1 MQGSQPDHDLRHPGV
16 SRANAPAVVRR
27 PTAATR
33 LMESVR
39 YACARIEGC
48 ARGLALLEAAERDV
62 TPWQPRSHGNA
73 GGGGCGDPTASLAVA
88 RIEGLAKDIE
98 AKRAEYFVLE
108 HTIGKGLKA
117 IESVRR
123 HVSERAA
130 NVLDL
135 YYVDR
140 LPTWSEVGEELGIS
154 RSTVQR
160 DRDRALDWIDE
171 ECDVVV

>member
-1 MQGSQPDHDLRHPGV
+1 M

-39 YACARIEGC
+39 YACARIPQCVRE
-48 ARGLALLEAAERDV
+48 LALLEAAERDV
-62 TPWQPRSHGNA
+62 TPWQPRSHGGA
-73 GGGGCGDPTASLAVA
+73 GGGTCGDPTASLAVA
-88 RIEGLAKDIE
+88 RMEGLAKDIE
-98 AKRAEYFVLE
+98 TKRAEYYVLE

-117 IESVRR
+117 IESVRH
-123 HVSERAA
+123 HVGERAA
-130 NVLDL
+130 DVLDL

-140 LPTWSEVGEELGIS
+140 LQTWSEVGEELNVS
-154 RSTVQR
+154 LRTVQR

-171 ECDVVV
+171 ECDTHV